1 MFWRVYDKTD
11 TLLDSFESNID
22 YITANNNNCVKLSN
36 GKKYS
41 ITQACS
47 VGTEGIIYVGGLIL
61 D

>member
-1 MFWRVYDKTD
+1 MFWRVYDRTD

-22 YITANNNNCVKLSN
+22 YIAADNNCVELSN

-41 ITQACS
+41 IIQACS
-47 VGTEGIIYVGGLIL
+47 VGTEGIIYVGKVIF